1 MDERE
6 QKAVIEGLLFL
17 WGDPLEVSDIAKILG
32 ITPTQTKKLMQ
43 EMEDEFEHQRRGLV
57 LHAYGDAYQLSTR
70 KEHEQF
76 YAELVDRKR
85 KQRLT
90 GSSMETLAMIA
101 YKQPITK
108 VEVDNIR
115 GVKSSSSFETLL
127 SKGLIEEAGRLDKI
141 GRPILYRTTSEF
153 LKVFGLRSLKDLPN
167 EEEVTALLDKFDEEG
182 SEDED

>member
-17 WGDPLEVSDIAKILG
+17 WGDPLEASDIAKILD
-32 ITPTQTKKLMQ
+32 ITPTQVKKLMQ
-43 EMEDEFEHQRRGLV
+43 EMEDEFNHQRRGLI

-70 KEHEQF
+70 KEHEHF
-76 YAELVDRKR
+76 YSALVDQKR
-85 KQRLT
+85 SQRLT
-90 GSSMETLAMIA
+90 SSSMETLAMIA
-101 YKQPITK
+101 YKQPVTK

-127 SKGLIEEAGRLDKI
+127 GKGLIEECGRLDTI

-167 EEEVTALLDKFDEEG
+167 EEEVNILMDKFNEEET
-182 SEDED
+182 EDED

>member
-1 MDERE
+1 
-6 QKAVIEGLLFL
+6 
-17 WGDPLEVSDIAKILG
+17 
-32 ITPTQTKKLMQ
+32 
-43 EMEDEFEHQRRGLV
+43 
-57 LHAYGDAYQLSTR
+57 
-70 KEHEQF
+70 
-76 YAELVDRKR
+76 
-85 KQRLT
+85 
-90 GSSMETLAMIA
+90 MIA